1 MTGAVLAAICETG
14 AGTHDAEVRA
24 GVAFLEGRQDPVTG
38 ALGNVDSTAWG
49 MSGLNACGIDPQGG
63 RMTTSA
69 GKNPVDYLLS
79 QQVPAGGTDGGAFL
93 FGGAA
98 NLYSTQNAVR
108 ALAGEGFSSDPP
120 RRAASSDPRFR
131 PPAARRGRHADS
143 PRPRHRRRCG
153 RRSVLQR
160 QRPGRRHAC
169 HLPRV
174 RAGGLHARGLRD
186 ELRGH
191 RRGCGEVNN
200 RTGPWRLRLNRAP
213 EQPAADGQVVAFGD
227 TVALRLPGS
236 AGGGG
241 NQGPVGALGS
251 PGVAGPPGRQGATGP
266 AGPRGPRGTP
276 GRGRV
281 HCHPQGPPGEMP
293 RAGARCQPGRAD
305 PPGRVYAAGSP
316 SRLVA
321 RRPIRPNRYTLRLV
335 RRARTTSIAVR
346 VR

>member
-1 MTGAVLAAICETG
+1 MGFTALALARVGAPPSVLARVNSYLDGQQHTDGGWNFGLVTSDEQRTAPSSVDMTGAVLAAICETG

-131 PPAARRGRHADS
+131 PPPLVVDGTQTPHALAIDDGAGDVRFCSVNAPVGGTLATFLASAQAASTPAGCVTNFAVT
-143 PRPRHRRRCG
+143 G
-153 RRSVLQR
+153 GVWRRSTT
-160 QRPGRRHAC
+160 GRD
-169 HLPRV
+169 
-174 RAGGLHARGLRD
+174 RG
-186 ELRGH
+186 
-191 RRGCGEVNN
+191 GCG
-200 RTGPWRLRLNRAP
+200 
-213 EQPAADGQVVAFGD
+213 
-227 TVALRLPGS
+227 
-236 AGGGG
+236 
-241 NQGPVGALGS
+241 
-251 PGVAGPPGRQGATGP
+251 
-266 AGPRGPRGTP
+266 
-276 GRGRV
+276 
-281 HCHPQGPPGEMP
+281 
-293 RAGARCQPGRAD
+293 
-305 PPGRVYAAGSP
+305 
-316 SRLVA
+316 
-321 RRPIRPNRYTLRLV
+321 
-335 RRARTTSIAVR
+335 
-346 VR
+346 